1 MSEKTEVI
9 YWSDLDKPWQV
20 CFELGWKS
28 FTKGSIPIGAVVVN
42 ESVEIISQGRSMQY
56 ENEGESGYIFRH
68 KLSHAEL
75 NALLQFSE
83 FDHPNIRK
91 YTLYTTTEPCPLCF
105 GALVM
110 ANIRNLKFAA
120 RDRYAGGTDL
130 NNANRYISGKKIKI
144 EGPFPGLEKVQIT
157 IQTAYDL
164 IKNYIAE
171 KLLNSMREICP
182 DSVELGIRLYKDRI
196 IHKLVDKEAAASEV
210 FNYIAELQARG
221 GHE

>member
-56 ENEGESGYIFRH
+56 ENEGETGYIFRH

-110 ANIRNLKFAA
+110 ANIRNLKFV
-120 RDRYAGGTDL
+120 DRYAGVIDL
-130 NNANRYISGKKIKI
+130 NNAEQVYIWKEIKI
-144 EGPFPGLEKVQIT
+144 EGPFPDLKSQTT

-164 IKNYIAE
+164 IKNISLRNCWIHE
-171 KLLNSMREICP
+171 GNLS
-182 DSVELGIRLYKDRI
+182 DSLIRTGCIRI
-196 IHKLVDKEAAASEV
+196 E
-210 FNYIAELQARG
+210 
-221 GHE
+221 

>member
-1 MSEKTEVI
+1 
-9 YWSDLDKPWQV
+9 
-20 CFELGWKS
+20 
-28 FTKGSIPIGAVVVN
+28 
-42 ESVEIISQGRSMQY
+42 MQ
-56 ENEGESGYIFRH
+56 
-68 KLSHAEL
+68 
-75 NALLQFSE
+75 
-83 FDHPNIRK
+83 
-91 YTLYTTTEPCPLCF
+91 
-105 GALVM
+105 
-110 ANIRNLKFAA
+110 
-120 RDRYAGGTDL
+120 GTDL

-196 IHKLVDKEAAASEV
+196 IHKLADKEAAASEV